1 MMDNIKLLRCRSI
14 VALISI
20 LGVIAIAF
28 NKPEYSSEALAILS
42 LVLGNYFG
50 GLPKQLDTA
59 SKVNQPDL

>member
-1 MMDNIKLLRCRSI
+1 MMNNPNLLKCRSV

-50 GLPKQLDTA
+50 GLPKTTT
-59 SKVNQPDL
+59 